1 MNAKSQN
8 TAPPWVDP
16 DDAPELTDAAF
27 AKGAWQIN
35 GRDVPRTEDEAAMR
49 AAVRRGRPPGS
60 ATTSPTVRFDN
71 DVIAAF
77 RATGRGLQ
85 SRMNAA
91 LPDRS
96 EERRVGKECASTC
109 ETRWAAYN

>member
-35 GRDVPRTEDEAAMR
+35 GRDVPRTEGETAMR
-49 AAVRRGRPPGS
+49 AAVRRGRPRGS
-60 ATTSPTVRFDN
+60 AKTSTTVRFDS

-77 RATGRGLQ
+77 RATGRGWQ

-91 LPDRS
+91 LRDWLKQHPF
-96 EERRVGKECASTC
+96 
-109 ETRWAAYN
+109 